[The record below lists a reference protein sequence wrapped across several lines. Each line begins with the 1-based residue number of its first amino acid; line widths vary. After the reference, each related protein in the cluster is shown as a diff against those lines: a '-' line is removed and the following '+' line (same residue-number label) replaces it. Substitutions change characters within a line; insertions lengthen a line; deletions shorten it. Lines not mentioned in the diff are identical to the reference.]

1 MKLELRHS
9 KIGDTAWDIVN
20 NFEHRKDAIVYNM
33 ETFNNIF
40 KALIR
45 ETVLVSLN
53 ISVKDANAIAK
64 RECDRIKVRI
74 GYYNGD
80 RECYISYVLKF
91 IDNYINSEAFRIMV
105 LSFIKDVYYEQDIVV
120 DYALDELVIDNK
132 YSGEV
137 VDINDNKTKSY
148 ISAMLC
154 SMFIYLYNNKLTAYK
169 NKSIRAVNI
178 NKVMKDM
185 YIFKKK
191 GYYWQTVGERT
202 DGLGSKLII
211 PDVRNATPK
220 ATYDIE
226 DKEYG
231 ELLGA
236 EPESIENTL
245 TLIKACVI
253 KDISVNAYYD
263 LIEDGI
269 YNDNISVRIDYD
281 IGILDIISG
290 IIIGMT
296 EGIVSNGDIPVFKSL
311 TSVNYVDFVE

>member
-20 NFEHRKDAIVYNM
+20 NFEHRKDDIVYNIV
-33 ETFNNIF
+33 TFNNIF

-45 ETVLVSLN
+45 ETVLAYLN

-64 RECDRIKVRI
+64 RECDRIKVRT

-80 RECYISYVLKF
+80 KEGYISYVLKF
-91 IDNYINSEAFRIMV
+91 IDNYINCEAFRVMI
-105 LSFIKDVYYEQDIVV
+105 LSFIKDVYYENDIVA

-137 VDINDNKTKSY
+137 VDINDNKMKSY
-148 ISAMLC
+148 IGAMLC
-154 SMFIYLYNNKLTAYK
+154 SMFLYLYNNKLTAYK
-169 NKSIRAVNI
+169 NKSIREVNI

-236 EPESIENTL
+236 EPESIDNTL
-245 TLIKACVI
+245 TLIKACAI
-253 KDISVNAYYD
+253 RDISDNAYYD
-263 LIEDGI
+263 LIEEGI
-269 YNDNISVRIDYD
+269 HNDNISVRIDYEL
-281 IGILDIISG
+281 GILAVISDL
-290 IIIGMT
+290 IFGMT
-296 EGIVSNGDIPVFKSL
+296 EGIISSGDIPVFTSL
-311 TSVNYVDFVE
+311 VISVEEDDE

>member
-20 NFEHRKDAIVYNM
+20 NFEHRKDDIVYNIV
-33 ETFNNIF
+33 TFNNIF

-45 ETVLVSLN
+45 ETVLAYLN

-64 RECDRIKVRI
+64 RECDRIKVRT

-80 RECYISYVLKF
+80 KEGYISYVLKF
-91 IDNYINSEAFRIMV
+91 IDNYINCEAFRVMI
-105 LSFIKDVYYEQDIVV
+105 LSFIKDVYCENDIVA

-137 VDINDNKTKSY
+137 VDINDNKMKSY
-148 ISAMLC
+148 IGAMLC
-154 SMFIYLYNNKLTAYK
+154 SMFLYLYNNKLTAYK
-169 NKSIRAVNI
+169 NKPIRKINI
-178 NKVMKDM
+178 SKIMNDM

-191 GYYWQTVGERT
+191 GYYWQTTGERV
-202 DGLGSKLII
+202 DGINSKLII
-211 PDVRNATPK
+211 PDVKNATPK

-263 LIEDGI
+263 LIEEGI
-269 YNDNISVRIDYD
+269 HNDNISVRIDYEL
-281 IGILDIISG
+281 GILAVISDL
-290 IIIGMT
+290 IFGMT
-296 EGIVSNGDIPVFKSL
+296 EGIISSGDVPVFTSL
-311 TSVNYVDFVE
+311 VISVEEDDE

>member
-20 NFEHRKDAIVYNM
+20 NFEHRKDDIVYNIV
-33 ETFNNIF
+33 TFNNIF

-45 ETVLVSLN
+45 ETVLAYLN

-64 RECDRIKVRI
+64 RECDRIKVRT

-80 RECYISYVLKF
+80 KEGYISYVLKF
-91 IDNYINSEAFRIMV
+91 IDNYINCEAFRVMI
-105 LSFIKDVYYEQDIVV
+105 LSFIKDVYYENDIVA

-137 VDINDNKTKSY
+137 VDINDNKMKSY
-148 ISAMLC
+148 IGAMLC
-154 SMFIYLYNNKLTAYK
+154 SMFLYLYNNKLTAYK
-169 NKSIRAVNI
+169 NKSIREVNI

-191 GYYWQTVGERT
+191 GYYWQTTGERV
-202 DGLGSKLII
+202 DGINSKLII

-236 EPESIENTL
+236 EPESIDNTL
-245 TLIKACVI
+245 TLIKACAI
-253 KDISVNAYYD
+253 RDISDNAYYD
-263 LIEDGI
+263 LIEEGI
-269 YNDNISVRIDYD
+269 HNDNISVRIDYEL
-281 IGILDIISG
+281 GILAVISDL
-290 IIIGMT
+290 IFGMT
-296 EGIVSNGDIPVFKSL
+296 EGIISSGDIPVFTSL
-311 TSVNYVDFVE
+311 VISVEEDDE